1 MAENGRILID
11 DLEGQ
16 PAARQAPAPG
26 PVPPGPAMPQIGERE
41 DWLKRYNAPP
51 TPVEFPG
58 DDPYSPAYAR
68 FDLDETPGSI
78 LHYWLGYSADRTS
91 TLEDRR
97 RLWFNGGFE
106 LDRMIAHRFTGIV
119 ARLASGLAQRWA
131 AQGPRERLAAVI
143 ALDQFSRNIFRNTP
157 GAFENDPIAVKLTR
171 EAIAS
176 GEDMELKP
184 VERWFLYM
192 PLMHSESSTDQ
203 RRSLDKFSELA
214 TQAPPELKE
223 ALTSAYDFAR
233 RHANVIRKF
242 GRFPHRNDILGRTT
256 TSAEK
261 NFLKQPGSR
270 F

>member
-16 PAARQAPAPG
+16 PAARRARAPG
-26 PVPPGPAMPQIGERE
+26 PVAPSPAMPETTERE
-41 DWLKRYNAPP
+41 DWLQRYNAPP
-51 TPVEFPG
+51 TPVEFPD
-58 DDPYSPAYAR
+58 DDPLSPLYMR
-68 FDLDETPGSI
+68 FDLNETPGSI
-78 LHYWLGYSADRTS
+78 LHYWLGYSADRAS
-91 TLEDRR
+91 MLEDRR
-97 RLWFNGGFE
+97 SLWFNGGFE
-106 LDRMIAHRFTGIV
+106 LDRMIAHRFTSIV
-119 ARLASGLAQRWA
+119 AKLASGLALRWA

-171 EAIAS
+171 EAIAN
-176 GEDMELKP
+176 GEDLTLKP

-214 TQAPPELKE
+214 SQAPPELKE
-223 ALTSAYDFAR
+223 ALTSAYDFAK
-233 RHANVIRKF
+233 RHANVIKKF
-242 GRFPHRNDILGRTT
+242 GRFPHRNVILGRTT

-261 NFLKQPGSR
+261 KFLKQPGSR